1 MANALA
7 TVQASIMGGAMMRPK
22 AMYGTSMADARRHI
36 CPYIGRTCVIN
47 QYVANTPTVAQSKSV
62 KAASSLNL
70 IEANV
75 GLLEF
80 ISNAQSLG
88 RIMVR
93 SARVSACP
101 LRLKLGEWVDYTSTA
116 LCLAATCDDEY
127 RPDYAVRELFLHRAL
142 ALRSFVAHLQN

>member
-1 MANALA
+1 
-7 TVQASIMGGAMMRPK
+7 
-22 AMYGTSMADARRHI
+22 MYGTSMADARRHI
-36 CPYIGRTCVIN
+36 CPYVGRTCVIN

-88 RIMVR
+88 GDHGQIRESQRLAIAPE
-93 SARVSACP
+93 ARRVGRLYEYGALLGSD
-101 LRLKLGEWVDYTSTA
+101 LR
-116 LCLAATCDDEY
+116 
-127 RPDYAVRELFLHRAL
+127 
-142 ALRSFVAHLQN
+142 